1 MPKSIYRFRPPRDF
15 EGGGGYPVWI
25 DRPRDP
31 EPMPW
36 VPRRPSAPTRPMPLD
51 EDEEDL
57 RQAREAEQR
66 QQQERERQERE
77 EQERQAQAREAELQ
91 RQQQERE
98 RQEREARERQQ
109 REEQEQQ
116 RQTEQQRQQQERERQ
131 QREAEEQ
138 AYLQRVQELKGLISE
153 AEQALQNIPTPPP
166 IPPLASDDD
175 LPPNDDNGANSDTGN
190 CGSIYIRKV
199 NAQEGQFFP
208 ADIFGL
214 PDTKVNHEANIAT
227 IAGENYDLN
236 TLREVKSNAEFEKFL
251 QIQRKLKKYA
261 AELHKNY
268 ERDAELSTKLNK
280 VNGALNINNA
290 KLALLEYK
298 QEHSK
303 NKLAKLANLAAF
315 DTGDYKYSAREADFK
330 GWLLC
335 DGRAVSRTDY
345 ADLFAVIGEKFGRGD
360 GSTTFNLPDARG
372 RTPIMQ
378 GQGAG
383 LTNREQGQQL
393 GAENKTLSVQ
403 ELPEHKHTINDPG
416 HRHSTIP
423 GVVAHKGGN
432 GYYASNYAW
441 KGGHMVDIDADRA
454 TDNWDDCA
462 CVYVTREFTGISI
475 NNTGA
480 GQAFSL
486 MQPSLVLGNLFIFSG
501 KTK

>member
-1 MPKSIYRFRPPRDF
+1 MPKSIYQFRPPREL

-57 RQAREAEQR
+57 RQAREAELQR
-66 QQQERERQERE
+66 QAERERQERE
-77 EQERQAQAREAELQ
+77 EQERQAQAELQ
-91 RQQQERE
+91 RQQQEH
-98 RQEREARERQQ
+98 
-109 REEQEQQ
+109 
-116 RQTEQQRQQQERERQ
+116 
-131 QREAEEQ
+131 EAEDQ
-138 AYLQRVQELKGLISE
+138 AYLQREQELQARVQE
-153 AEQALQNIPTPPP
+153 AEQALQNIPPPP
-166 IPPLASDDD
+166 PNIPPLDSDDD
-175 LPPNDDNGANSDTGN
+175 LPPNDDNGANCATGS

-261 AELHKNY
+261 TELHKNA

-280 VNGALNINNA
+280 VNGAVNINNA

-345 ADLFAVIGEKFGRGD
+345 GDLFAVIGEKFGRGD

-372 RTPIMQ
+372 RTPLTQ
-378 GQGAG
+378 GQGTG

-432 GYYASNYAW
+432 GYYASSYAW

-475 NNTGA
+475 NNTGT
-480 GQAFSL
+480 GQAFEL
-486 MQPSLVLGNLFIFSG
+486 FQPSLVVGNLFIFSG
-501 KTK
+501 ITK